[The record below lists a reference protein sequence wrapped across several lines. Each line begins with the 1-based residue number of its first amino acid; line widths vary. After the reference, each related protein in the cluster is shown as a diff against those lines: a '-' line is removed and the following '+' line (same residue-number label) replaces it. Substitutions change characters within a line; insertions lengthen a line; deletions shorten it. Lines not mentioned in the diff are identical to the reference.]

1 MRPRSETGSWRCA
14 SGSRGRTPARTTRTL
29 RWRSRRLPS
38 GGRPAPRATAAEPG
52 GAPERLATWLELFKR
67 GEGHPARGGW
77 AEPYGITV
85 TPGEQ
90 GHVVLQFETSEKH
103 HQPNGVVQGG
113 VLTAIAD
120 AAMGMAG
127 MTVQEIGWANT
138 TIELKFNFIRPVIR
152 GQVKPEGRVVKAGRT
167 VIFLESTVLN
177 AEGKVAAVATS
188 SVLVFQMP
196 PREHPRAE

>member
-1 MRPRSETGSWRCA
+1 M
-14 SGSRGRTPARTTRTL
+14 
-29 RWRSRRLPS
+29 
-38 GGRPAPRATAAEPG
+38 
-52 GAPERLATWLELFKR
+52 ATWLEIFKR

-85 TPGEQ
+85 TKIEAGN
-90 GHVVLQFETSEKH
+90 VVLEFDASEKH

-138 TIELKFNFIRPVIR
+138 TIELKINFIRPVVR
-152 GQVKPEGRVVKAGRT
+152 GRVK
-167 VIFLESTVLN
+167 
-177 AEGKVAAVATS
+177 AEGKVVQQGKTVLFLEASVTNEDGKLAALATS
-188 SVLVFQMP
+188 SVLAFQLP
-196 PREHPRAE
+196 PREHTRAE

>member
-1 MRPRSETGSWRCA
+1 V
-14 SGSRGRTPARTTRTL
+14 
-29 RWRSRRLPS
+29 
-38 GGRPAPRATAAEPG
+38 
-52 GAPERLATWLELFKR
+52 ATWLEMFKS

-77 AEPYGITV
+77 AEPYGIKV
-85 TPGEQ
+85 AAVEEGR
-90 GHVVLQFETSEKH
+90 VVLEFEASEKH

-138 TIELKFNFIRPVIR
+138 TIELKINFIRPVIR
-152 GQVKPEGRVVKAGRT
+152 GQVQAEGRVIKAGKT

-177 AEGKVAAVATS
+177 AEGKVAAVASS
-188 SVLVFQMP
+188 SVLAFRLPEQ
-196 PREHPRAE
+196 EHTRAE

>member
-1 MRPRSETGSWRCA
+1 M
-14 SGSRGRTPARTTRTL
+14 
-29 RWRSRRLPS
+29 
-38 GGRPAPRATAAEPG
+38 
-52 GAPERLATWLELFKR
+52 ATWLEIFKR

-85 TPGEQ
+85 TKIEAGN
-90 GHVVLQFETSEKH
+90 VVLEFDASEKH

-138 TIELKFNFIRPVIR
+138 TIELKINFIRPVVR
-152 GQVKPEGRVVKAGRT
+152 GRVK
-167 VIFLESTVLN
+167 
-177 AEGKVAAVATS
+177 AEGKVVQQGRTVLFLEASVTNEDGKLAALATS
-188 SVLVFQMP
+188 SVLAFQLP
-196 PREHPRAE
+196 PREHTRAE

>member
-1 MRPRSETGSWRCA
+1 
-14 SGSRGRTPARTTRTL
+14 
-29 RWRSRRLPS
+29 
-38 GGRPAPRATAAEPG
+38 
-52 GAPERLATWLELFKR
+52 LATWLELFKQ

-85 TPGEQ
+85 TTVEA
-90 GHVVLQFETSEKH
+90 GHVVLEFEASERH

-138 TIELKFNFIRPVIR
+138 TIELKINFIRPVI
-152 GQVKPEGRVVKAGRT
+152 GGLIKTEGRVVKAGKT

-177 AEGKVAAVATS
+177 SEGKIAARATS
-188 SVLVFQMP
+188 SVLTFQQP
-196 PREHPRAE
+196 PREHTRAE